1 MRHNIPKQLI
11 TIMAGYN
18 NNVKNNLTAVFQD
31 TLDFINEEEDL
42 YDCIE
47 YSKRESELIK
57 ADEYYDLETPN
68 RAGKI
73 KVTQSKTFEAAMRY
87 AEDEANADKLIAVL
101 NFASATHPGG
111 GVEWGATAQEED
123 LCRCSTL
130 FPVLSQP
137 SLAMSFYE
145 PNRKAR
151 NPLHTDDLIYSPD
164 IVIIKSEDE
173 SYERLDP
180 EEWCKVDI
188 ITCAAPDLRPPR
200 PDRFHPNIQPE
211 PINISR
217 DELYDLHLSRAQHIL
232 NVTAGQG
239 VDILILGA
247 FGCGAFRNDPN
258 VVARAY
264 VDALK
269 EYANYFDVIE
279 FAVYCSPF
287 DTKNYKAFS
296 DAFAE

>member
-1 MRHNIPKQLI
+1 MRHTIPKQLI

-47 YSKRESELIK
+47 YSKRETEIIK
-57 ADEYYDLETPN
+57 ADEYYDLEKPN
-68 RAGKI
+68 RAGDI
-73 KVTQSKTFEAAMRY
+73 KVTQSKSLEAAMRY

-164 IVIIKSEDE
+164 IVIIRSEDE

-188 ITCAAPDLRPPR
+188 ITCAAPDLRPPK
-200 PDRFHPNIQPE
+200 PDRFHPNIKPE

-217 DELYDLHLSRAQHIL
+217 DELYELHLSRAQHIL
-232 NVTAGQG
+232 NVAAGQG

-247 FGCGAFRNDPN
+247 FGCGAFQNDPN
-258 VVARAY
+258 IVARAY
-264 VDALK
+264 ADALK
-269 EYANYFDVIE
+269 EYAQYFDVIE

>member
-1 MRHNIPKQLI
+1 MP
-11 TIMAGYN
+11 GYN
-18 NNVKNNLTAVFQD
+18 NDKRTKLTEIFRD
-31 TLDFINEEEDL
+31 TLDYINEEEDL

-47 YSKRESELIK
+47 YSKRETEIIK
-57 ADEYYDLETPN
+57 ADEYYDLEKPN
-68 RAGKI
+68 RAGDI
-73 KVTQSKTFEAAMRY
+73 KVTQSKSLEAAMRY
-87 AEDEANADKLIAVL
+87 AEDEANSEKLIAVL
-101 NFASATHPGG
+101 NFASAVNPGG
-111 GVEWGATAQEED
+111 GVERGSSAQEED
-123 LCRCSTL
+123 ICRCSTL
-130 FPVLSQP
+130 FPVLTQP
-137 SLAMSFYE
+137 SLAMNFYE

-151 NPLHTDDLIYSPD
+151 NPLHTDDIIYSPD
-164 IVIIKSEDE
+164 IVIIRSDDDAMD
-173 SYERLDP
+173 RLDKD
-180 EEWCKVDI
+180 EWCKVDI

-217 DELYDLHLSRAQHIL
+217 DELYELHLSRAQHIL
-232 NVTAGQG
+232 NVAAGQD

-269 EYANYFDVIE
+269 EYAQYFDVIE

>member
-1 MRHNIPKQLI
+1 
-11 TIMAGYN
+11 
-18 NNVKNNLTAVFQD
+18 
-31 TLDFINEEEDL
+31 
-42 YDCIE
+42 
-47 YSKRESELIK
+47 
-57 ADEYYDLETPN
+57 
-68 RAGKI
+68 
-73 KVTQSKTFEAAMRY
+73 MRY

-145 PNRKAR
+145 PNSKAR

-200 PDRFHPNIQPE
+200 PDRFHRNIQPE

-217 DELYDLHLSRAQHIL
+217 DELYELHLSRAQHIL
-232 NVTAGQG
+232 NVAAGQG

-264 VDALK
+264 ADALK
-269 EYANYFDVIE
+269 EYAQYFDVIE